1 MKPIVKCRQGGKRRE
16 LDHIRPYIPS
26 NISNLAEPFC
36 GGAAVAFDRE
46 GIAFL
51 NDTNWHLDQPV
62 STAGWAI
69 DCFQQIMERLFQG
82 KPERLEQ
89 EYYHARQVINSP
101 SCTFLENAIA
111 FLIVR
116 QQCFS
121 GMERYNKRGD
131 FNVPWGRYKTFSCG
145 LNEDHHNFLRA
156 ATLTRGSAID
166 HIRNLPADTFVFLD
180 PPYLDRA
187 GYQEGDGGYD
197 LHSDLAVTLADLDL
211 PWLLVHSDHDFYR
224 HAYRDFYIT
233 EVPIRYSQQWKG
245 RDRPDADV
253 KHLYIT
259 NVGPN
264 GRFFRLCPFYKTHGS
279 RHPNFS

>member
-1 MKPIVKCRQGGKRRE
+1 MKPIVKWQGGKRRE

-26 NISNLAEPFC
+26 NVSNISEPFC

-51 NDTNWHLDQPV
+51 NDTNRHL
-62 STAGWAI
+62 I
-69 DCFQQIMERLFQG
+69 NLYQQLA
-82 KPERLEQ
+82 KPEGFAAIMQKVDWLKSHPEHLER

-101 SCTFLENAIA
+101 SCTFIEDATA

-131 FNVPWGRYKTFSCG
+131 FNVPWGRYKTFSCQ
-145 LNEDHHNFLRA
+145 LNEEHHNFLRA
-156 ATLTRGSAID
+156 ATITHGDALE

-180 PPYLDRA
+180 PPYLERA
-187 GYQEGDGGYD
+187 GYKEGDGGFD
-197 LHSDLAVTLADLDL
+197 LHAGLAITLKEMDL
-211 PWLLVHSDHDFYR
+211 PFLLVHSDHDFYR
-224 HAYRDFYIT
+224 YAYEDFRIT
-233 EVPIRYSQQWKG
+233 EVPVRYSQQWKG
-245 RDRPDADV
+245 RERPDADV

-259 NVGPN
+259 N
-264 GRFFRLCPFYKTHGS
+264 L
-279 RHPNFS
+279 